1 MTLKGTDTVNK
12 REQLAQW
19 TSLVADTGD
28 LEMIAQLHPEDATTN
43 PSLLLAAARDER
55 YRDLL
60 QQAADL
66 CRTLGHQ
73 GEMDWLTDTYACL
86 AGQAILERV
95 PGLVSSEVD
104 ARLSFDTRATVEKG
118 RRLMAIYR
126 ELDVDPGRI
135 LIKVAASWEGIRAVE
150 ILEEEGIRC
159 NVTLVFNQ
167 TQALAAAEAGATLI
181 SPFVGRIFDW
191 HRKNGM
197 TIETP
202 EQDPGVLS
210 VREIFATFK
219 ARGLDTIVMGAS
231 FRNAGQIEALAGC
244 DKLTLSPALLEE
256 LAGDNGGLTRV
267 LDPELVAPQ
276 DDWTPVNEAAFRW
289 QLNGDAM
296 ASDLLADGIRRF
308 AKDQQALETLLIDEG
323 VI

>member
-28 LEMIAQLHPEDATTN
+28 LDMIAELAPEDATTN

-55 YRDLL
+55 YRPML

-66 CRTLGHQ
+66 CRTLGHD
-73 GEMDWLTDTYACL
+73 GEMDWLTDCYACL

-104 ARLSFDTRATVEKG
+104 ARLSFDTRATVEKA
-118 RRLMAIYR
+118 RRLIAIYR
-126 ELDVDPGRI
+126 ELDVDPSRI
-135 LIKVAASWEGIRAVE
+135 LIKTAATWEGIRAVE
-150 ILEEEGIRC
+150 VLEEEGTRC

-167 TQALAAAEAGATLI
+167 TQGLAAAEAGATLI

-191 HRKNGM
+191 HRKQGM
-197 TIETP
+197 EMATADD
-202 EQDPGVLS
+202 DPGVQS
-210 VREIFATFK
+210 VRQIYRTFK
-219 ARGLDTIVMGAS
+219 ARGLETIVMGAS

-244 DKLTLSPALLEE
+244 DKLTISPALLGE
-256 LAGDNGGLTRV
+256 LAADTGSLTRV
-267 LDPELVAPQ
+267 LDAELVAPE
-276 DDWTPVNEAAFRW
+276 DDWQAVTEAAFRW
-289 QLNGDAM
+289 QLNDDAM

-308 AKDQQALETLLIDEG
+308 ANDQVALETLLQEEG

>member
-1 MTLKGTDTVNK
+1 VNK

-28 LEMIAQLHPEDATTN
+28 LDMIAQLEPEDATTN
-43 PSLLLAAARDER
+43 PSLLLAAARDPR

-66 CRTLGHQ
+66 CRTLGHE

-104 ARLSFDTRATVEKG
+104 A
-118 RRLMAIYR
+118 
-126 ELDVDPGRI
+126 PGRI

-167 TQALAAAEAGATLI
+167 AQALAAAEAGATLI

-202 EQDPGVLS
+202 EQDPGVVS
-210 VREIFATFK
+210 VRDIFATFK

-276 DDWTPVNEAAFRW
+276 DHWTPVNEAAFRW
-289 QLNGDAM
+289 QLNDDAM

>member
-1 MTLKGTDTVNK
+1 MNK

-28 LEMIAQLHPEDATTN
+28 LEMIAQLQPEDATTN

-66 CRTLGHQ
+66 SRALGHQ

-118 RRLMAIYR
+118 RRLIAIYR
-126 ELDVDPGRI
+126 ELNVDPSRI
-135 LIKVAASWEGIRAVE
+135 LIKVAASWEGVRAVE

-159 NVTLVFNQ
+159 NVTLVFSQ

-197 TIETP
+197 VIDTP

-210 VREIFATFK
+210 VRDIFSTFK

-244 DKLTLSPALLEE
+244 DKLTLSPSLLEE
-256 LAGDNGGLTRV
+256 LAADNGGLKRI
-267 LDPELVAPQ
+267 LDSELVAPQ
-276 DDWTPVNEAAFRW
+276 DDWVPVNEAAFRW
-289 QLNGDAM
+289 QLNDDAM

-308 AKDQQALETLLIDEG
+308 AKDQHALETLLIEEG